1 MLHRIFIS
9 LYTVS
14 FRSNKVKCRKEEK
27 QPKRYEEV
35 IVDIECFL
43 NENETGDF
51 DFDLNDEFIVD
62 NEESSLNN
70 VLFDDGGEEGNGSK
84 VEEEDLAVQYEP
96 LQRPA
101 RKLLTRKYNVISN
114 NAAVDKDNF

>member
-1 MLHRIFIS
+1 M
-9 LYTVS
+9 
-14 FRSNKVKCRKEEK
+14 
-27 QPKRYEEV
+27 

-70 VLFDDGGEEGNGSK
+70 VLFDDDGEEGNGSK
-84 VEEEDLAVQYEP
+84 VEAEDLPVQYKP

>member
-1 MLHRIFIS
+1 MHRIFIS

-70 VLFDDGGEEGNGSK
+70 VLFDDDGEEGNWEQSRSRRSGSTVSAITK
-84 VEEEDLAVQYEP
+84 
-96 LQRPA
+96 
-101 RKLLTRKYNVISN
+101 TC
-114 NAAVDKDNF
+114 